1 MRAVKKQDY
10 KVMVHKGFGLDK
22 MLCGKKRAGDFRAGE
37 NRFSDLESKQ
47 PEFALAFFFKF
58 KDQS

>member
-1 MRAVKKQDY
+1 MRAVKEQDY

-37 NRFSDLESKQ
+37 NRFSDLESKK
-47 PEFALAFFFKF
+47 PEYALAFF
-58 KDQS
+58 